1 MVYSWRVNTEQIK
14 KEIVVP
20 SNCRGQTALHKA
32 AQYKRRSICCML
44 VAGGATLSVKDRQG
58 NTPRDLALQAED
70 RDLAAYLYSESVHTF
85 LFFLQRFIMKNSP
98 FD

>member
-1 MVYSWRVNTEQIK
+1 
-14 KEIVVP
+14 
-20 SNCRGQTALHKA
+20 
-32 AQYKRRSICCML
+32 ML

-98 FD
+98 FDWLQRTVNRSVSIDLWMVVKMFKVL